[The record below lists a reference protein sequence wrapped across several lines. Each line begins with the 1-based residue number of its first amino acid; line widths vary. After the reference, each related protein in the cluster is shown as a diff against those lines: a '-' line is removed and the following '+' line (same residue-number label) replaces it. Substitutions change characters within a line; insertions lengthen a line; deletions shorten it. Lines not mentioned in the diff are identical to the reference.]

1 MTMDRREAL
10 AAMGLGAAAYGLPA
24 PDSLAFRRWLSRPR
38 QDPQRFLTAAE
49 LALVTLL
56 ADLII
61 PRDEKS
67 GSASDAGVPA
77 YVDFILSVSG
87 GQTQN
92 NWRTGLRWF
101 DDEAQRRFTKTFAQ
115 SDDAQRQQVL
125 DDIAWPAR
133 ARPEFQQQASFFN
146 GVRDLVAAGFFS
158 SRMGVQDLGYLGG
171 VFNPDWRGAPD
182 EALRPLGLSYAEWD
196 AKYGGSGDRGTGG
209 SRR

>member
-10 AAMGLGAAAYGLPA
+10 AALGLGSATAYGLPA
-24 PDSLAFRRWLSRPR
+24 PDSLAFRRWLSRS
-38 QDPQRFLTAAE
+38 QDQRFLTAAE

-56 ADLII
+56 GDLII
-61 PRDEKS
+61 PRDDKS

-77 YVDFILSVSG
+77 YIDFILGISG
-87 GQTQN
+87 AQTQN

-101 DDEAQRRFTKTFAQ
+101 DDEAQRRFTRGFAQ
-115 SDDAQRQQVL
+115 ADEAQRRQIL

-133 ARPEFQQQASFFN
+133 ARPEFQQQANFFN
-146 GVRDLVAAGFFS
+146 SVRDLVAAGFFS

-171 VFNPDWRGAPD
+171 VFNPQWRGAPD

-196 AKYGGSGDRGTGG
+196 AKYGGSGERGTGG